1 MFTGLSLPQLGLSL
15 AAGGLTTLSP
25 CVFPLLPLVLGGSVQ
40 GNRLAPLAMGA
51 GMTLSFAAI
60 GVFLGAL
67 GPALGIDS
75 STVRTAGA
83 AMMIAFALVMLVPA
97 LSERFSRWMLPIASS
112 ANAATA
118 RLDGG
123 SLGSAL
129 LLGAVLGLVWSPCS
143 GPLLGSALALVASDG
158 GAARGGLVLAVFG
171 MGAALPLVAV
181 AYASRSGFER
191 VRNWVLPRV
200 ERVRLGFAL
209 LLGAM
214 GLAILTGVDKQ
225 LEAFVLN
232 WLPDAWVNL
241 TVGI

>member
-1 MFTGLSLPQLGLSL
+1 MFAGLSLPQLGLSL

-25 CVFPLLPLVLGGSVQ
+25 CVFPLLPLVLGGSVR
-40 GNRLAPLAMGA
+40 GNRLAPLAMGL

-67 GPALGIDS
+67 GPALGVDS

-83 AMMIAFALVMLVPA
+83 AMMIAFAVVMLVPA
-97 LSERFSRWMLPIASS
+97 LSDRFSRLMLPIASG
-112 ANAATA
+112 ANVASA
-118 RLDGG
+118 RLEGG
-123 SLGSAL
+123 SLSSAL

-158 GAARGGLVLAVFG
+158 GALRGGLVLALFG
-171 MGAALPLVAV
+171 MGAAVPLVAV
-181 AYASRSGFER
+181 AYASRAGFER
-191 VRNWVLPRV
+191 ARKWVLARV
-200 ERVRLGFAL
+200 DLVRLGFAL
-209 LLGAM
+209 VLGVM
-214 GLAILTGVDKQ
+214 GVAILTGADKQ
-225 LEAFVLN
+225 LEASVLS